1 MNLNQSQINSYLT
14 SVFTIFEKF
23 LCGIK
28 NLGVSVLICG
38 INFLD
43 RTVILE
49 VIPQNVRKPFN

>member
-1 MNLNQSQINSYLT
+1 MPNKLLFLT

-23 LCGIK
+23 LYGIK
-28 NLGVSVLICG
+28 NLGISVLICG